1 MGLNIVLLFFV
12 LTFKWKQDDENA
24 LLQQALA
31 MSMDDSAI
39 SHDVKDTDM
48 SEASASD
55 PDLALGEFLCYSF
68 SLHLRNRDNDMGHN
82 VGNSH
87 CNTVQFK
94 CPNSHEALKCDV

>member
-31 MSMDDSAI
+31 MSMDDPAI

-55 PDLALGEFLCYSF
+55 PDLALGEFY
-68 SLHLRNRDNDMGHN
+68 
-82 VGNSH
+82 VINSI
-87 CNTVQFK
+87 
-94 CPNSHEALKCDV
+94 LI